1 MKVGDLVRPA
11 RGRRKGWVGL
21 ILEQRDTK
29 AYEDD
34 LDGAKDCLIQWA
46 QHPKGPAW
54 WVDWSLEVISE
65 KTLDDSNSS

>member
-11 RGRRKGWVGL
+11 RGRRTGWIGL
-21 ILEQRDTK
+21 VIDQREKSEID
-29 AYEDD
+29 EDRE
-34 LDGAKDCLIQWA
+34 AKDCLIQWT

-65 KTLDDSNSS
+65 SR